1 MATRFRLMYLCN
13 TVRSPLVRVGEWTAA
28 ECGKY
33 ESFEREPG
41 GRAIAHLSVARAA
54 ATPSVAERRPKPC
67 TSVGD
72 TRWKYVVCRLAAN
85 SLRAAGLSRVEQRLG
100 LIATSEH
107 GTREGIKC
115 EHGVARIICRQHD
128 ERRLGATA
136 VNECGADGRRW
147 CA

>member
-1 MATRFRLMYLCN
+1 MTAPLPAPLALLKVRRTCTYGSPPGAVSTSEAMATRFRLMYLCN

-85 SLRAAGLSRVEQRLG
+85 SLRAAGVSG
-100 LIATSEH
+100 
-107 GTREGIKC
+107 
-115 EHGVARIICRQHD
+115 
-128 ERRLGATA
+128 
-136 VNECGADGRRW
+136 
-147 CA
+147 